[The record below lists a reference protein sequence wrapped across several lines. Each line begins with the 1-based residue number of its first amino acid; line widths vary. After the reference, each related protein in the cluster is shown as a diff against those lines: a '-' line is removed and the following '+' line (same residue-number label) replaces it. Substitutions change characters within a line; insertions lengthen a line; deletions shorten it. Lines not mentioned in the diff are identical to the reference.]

1 MVAQEMRGVRNNG
14 GGFVRISSLPSSSTS
29 LAVVV
34 AVVVE
39 EKNWSDNGSRFLTT
53 SVQLKLRNLELL
65 FFKIIFVE
73 PEFLKMTVLL
83 RDFRIF
89 VSSLIE
95 IIPGALKYL

>member
-39 EKNWSDNGSRFLTT
+39 EKN
-53 SVQLKLRNLELL
+53 
-65 FFKIIFVE
+65 
-73 PEFLKMTVLL
+73 
-83 RDFRIF
+83 
-89 VSSLIE
+89 
-95 IIPGALKYL
+95 